1 MDTLLIEANEFLE
14 DGMRIVYEDVLY
26 NEYGFD
32 AEDLANT
39 QRVNDTIKEIKKD
52 GNTQAL
58 MNMLNMFILAV
69 STGACVKFGPVSLGI
84 GSVISSLMFIFGKLE
99 EDKRKTKIENLRRY
113 IDDRVDVLDKKIM
126 SDKSSVRDKK
136 NLILLRDHLQEE
148 ASKLH

>member
-1 MDTLLIEANEFLE
+1 MDTLLKEAEELLE
-14 DGMRIVYEDVLY
+14 DGVRIACEDVLY
-26 NEYGFD
+26 DEYGFD
-32 AEDLANT
+32 SQDLANT
-39 QRVNDTIKEIKKD
+39 QRVNDTVKEIKKD

-58 MNMLNMFILAV
+58 MKLLSMSILAV
-69 STGACVKFGPVSLGI
+69 STGACTQFGPISLGI
-84 GSVISSLMFIFGKLE
+84 GSIISSLLFLFNKLE
-99 EDKRKTKIENLRRY
+99 DDKRKTKIENLRRY